1 MNEWTEGGTDMTTT
15 TLFKFHLISGSA
27 AIALAASMAF
37 AASAQTTTQD
47 AATPTGAA
55 TPIVDSSSKASVKNV
70 GDGEVIITGS
80 RIRQNPN
87 NSALPLQI
95 VTTQEIQ
102 RNGIASPEQL
112 LSFLTDNGNS
122 ADNLASNSDVVTSER
137 RGNNGASYAN
147 LRGQGSAATLVLLN
161 GRRVAAQ
168 GTTGAAVDVNQI
180 PFMAIDHVEVL
191 KAGASAV
198 YGTDAIGGVINFITK
213 KNYTGFGASASSDI
227 TQEGDSPIYRVSAI
241 AGYGDLDEQH
251 FNIMGTVGYSWVF
264 PLQAADRSFINTFQH
279 DKGLGVDTRGTPFG
293 TIVNLAGTAFPA
305 TGNFPFLPG
314 STTQRATGGI
324 NLLRLPGQAGCDSIP
339 GQGIY
344 DQDVW
349 GAPGNALACAFDTG
363 KNVYLQQ
370 KINTLT
376 YYGRAAARFGS
387 HEIALEVTGSK
398 ADSNKKFSQVQI
410 TPNTTTQNYSYKLV
424 PGVNDAAYAQVYNT
438 LIQSFPTLAATI
450 PYGTGF
456 AYRWRCMEC
465 GEREIDTTT
474 KTFRTELSATGPIFA
489 DWNYDAGVSY
499 ADSKSDSTLGGGYYY
514 QDALIA
520 ALNSG
525 KVDPFLFPGQS
536 QSPAGIAAI
545 QAASAEGLVLY
556 GGKYSVKQA
565 DASASGSLFN
575 LPAGTLKAAVGVD
588 FRREEYKFDGDP
600 RAVAAQR
607 TVIAAPYDNANA
619 LAGVHRDIKAAY
631 AELLVPILKS
641 LELDAK
647 VRVDDYSGFG
657 TTTNPDLSLKFR
669 PWQPLMFRASY
680 NTAFRAPAFNQIF
693 NPDTSALY
701 TGSDFA
707 DPKNCPGGKVNAATG
722 CPSLNNNVQI
732 INGGHLDLGPETA
745 KEYGA
750 GVVFEP
756 SSHFSASV
764 DWWRIDRKNT
774 IQVLPLAYMFQS
786 YDVLQDRFIRDAAGT
801 LVAVDETYA
810 NAGATHTDGI
820 DVTARGVF
828 PAFGGSIGVGI
839 DGTYLLKKN
848 EKVNAA
854 SATIQELGVYSLAAD
869 LGLKWKHNAYVAY
882 NGSTWGVTLTQI
894 FRDGYKNQ
902 VLPGILAGTFDPCCD
917 VARVKNY
924 ILYNLSVNYTGIEH
938 MRFVAGVKNLF
949 DKDPPFAISYD
960 SNNGTG
966 SDWEPRVADPRGR
979 SFNLTIEV
987 KL

>member
-1 MNEWTEGGTDMTTT
+1 MTTST
-15 TLFKFHLISGSA
+15 TFRL
-27 AIALAASMAF
+27 ALAAGTALCALAAMPF
-37 AASAQTTTQD
+37 AATAQTVPGATTQE

-55 TPIVDSSSKASVKNV
+55 TPIVDSSNNAKVKD
-70 GDGEVIITGS
+70 DGEVIVTGS

-112 LSFLTDNGNS
+112 ISFLTDNGNS

-213 KNYTGFGASASSDI
+213 KNYKGVGASAYSDI
-227 TQEGDSPIYRVSAI
+227 SQYGDSPIYRLSAI

-251 FNIMGTVGYSWVF
+251 FNVMGTVGYSWVS
-264 PLQAADRSFINTFQH
+264 PLQAKDRSWINTFQH
-279 DKGLGVDTRGTPFG
+279 DKGLGVDTRGTPFA
-293 TIVNLAGTAFPA
+293 TIVSLAGTAFPA
-305 TGNFPFLPG
+305 STNFPFVPG

-324 NLLRLPGQAGCDSIP
+324 NLLRLPGQPGCSAGQDMD
-339 GQGIY
+339 IY
-344 DQDVW
+344 DTEVW
-349 GAPGNALACAFDTG
+349 GAPGNAYACSFDTG

-370 KINTLT
+370 QINTLT
-376 YYGRAAARFGS
+376 YYGRAAARFGA
-387 HEIALEVTGSK
+387 HEIALELTGSDAK
-398 ADSNKKFSQVQI
+398 SNKKFSQVQI
-410 TPNTTTQNYSYKLV
+410 TPNTSTQNYQYKLV

-438 LIQSFPTLAATI
+438 LIGAFPGLKSTI
-450 PYGTGF
+450 PYGSGF

-465 GEREIDTTT
+465 GEREIDTKTT
-474 KTFRTELSATGPIFA
+474 TFRAELSATGPLFG
-489 DWNYDAGVSY
+489 DWQYDAGASY
-499 ADSKSDSTLGGGYYY
+499 AQSKSHSTLGSGYYY
-514 QDALIA
+514 QDALVA

-525 KVDPFLFPGQS
+525 RVDPFLFPGQS
-536 QSPAGIAAI
+536 QSPDGLAAI
-545 QAASAEGLVLY
+545 QSASAAGVVLY

-565 DASASGSLFN
+565 DFSVNGSLFD

-588 FRREEYKFDGDP
+588 YRREEYAFNGD
-600 RAVAAQR
+600 QR
-607 TVIAAPYDNANA
+607 TTKRTIIAAPFDDGNA
-619 LAGVHRDIKAAY
+619 LDGVHRNIKAAY

-647 VRVDDYSGFG
+647 ARIDDYSGFG
-657 TTTNPDLSLKFR
+657 TTTNPDISLKFR
-669 PWQPLMFRASY
+669 PIKSVMFRASY

-693 NPDTSALY
+693 NPDTASVY

-707 DPKNCPGGKVNAATG
+707 DPKNCPGGKVNASAG
-722 CPSLNNNVQI
+722 CPSLNNNVNI
-732 INGGHLDLGPETA
+732 INGGHLGLGPETA
-745 KEYGA
+745 KEYGG

-756 SSHFSASV
+756 SAHFSASV
-764 DWWRIDRKNT
+764 DWWRINRKNT
-774 IQVLPLAYMFQS
+774 IQVLPLQYIFQN
-786 YDVLQDRFIRDAAGT
+786 YDVLKDRFIRDASGT
-801 LVAVDETYA
+801 LVAVDQTYA
-810 NAGATHTDGI
+810 NAGGTHTDGI
-820 DVTARGVF
+820 DITARGVF
-828 PAFGGSIGVGI
+828 DALGGTIGAGI
-839 DGTYLLKKN
+839 DGTWLLKKN
-848 EKVNAA
+848 EKVNSA
-854 SATIQELGVYSLAAD
+854 SATIDELGVYSLAND
-869 LGLKWKHNAYVAY
+869 LGLKWKHNAYVSYAKP
-882 NGSTWGVTLTQI
+882 TWSVTLTQI

-917 VARVKNY
+917 VDRVKNY
-924 ILYNLSVNYTGIEH
+924 IIYNLSASYTGIDH
-938 MRFVAGVKNLF
+938 MRFVLGVKNLF
-949 DKDPPFAISYD
+949 NTRPPFAISYD

-966 SDWEPRVADPRGR
+966 SNWEPRVADPRMR
-979 SFNLTIEV
+979 SFNFLVEV
-987 KL
+987 KW